1 MASVSIKNV
10 WKYYGKT
17 VAVQDL
23 NLECADN
30 SFLCIL
36 GPSGCGKSSTLRM
49 LAGLEHISAG
59 EVLFNGQRVN
69 DLPPKARDIAMV
81 FENYA
86 LYPHKTVY
94 ENMANPLRL
103 RNINGPAADAKIK
116 KAATMLEID
125 HLLDRKPS
133 QLSGGQKQ
141 RVAIG
146 RAIVR
151 EPRLFLFD
159 EPIAHLDAKLRA
171 HMRGELKHLQRQLK
185 TTTIYVT
192 HDQMEAL
199 SMADKV
205 AVMHQGVL
213 QQLGTPDEIYNHPV
227 NEWVA
232 GFVGE
237 PPMNFLGCTLE
248 EDNGRIC
255 ARGAFMQVSLTEAQA
270 GLVRKA
276 SAPRQVRLGIRPDD
290 LNVAVGGTRPN
301 EGFSGSVFAVEPVGG
316 DTLVDV
322 KLGEDEGRLLV
333 RTRAGFKAEFGT
345 PCGVAINAERMHLFA
360 PDTGVAYF

>member
-1 MASVSIKNV
+1 MAAVTLKSV

-17 VAVQDL
+17 VAVSDL
-23 NLECADN
+23 SLDCPDN
-30 SFLCIL
+30 SFLCVL

-59 EVLFNGQRVN
+59 DILFDDQRVN

-94 ENMANPLRL
+94 QNMLNPLRM
-103 RNINGPAADAKIK
+103 RNINGSAADAKVR
-116 KAATMLEID
+116 KAAALLEIG
-125 HLLDRKPS
+125 HLLDRRPS

-171 HMRGELKHLQRQLK
+171 HMRGELKYLQRELG

-199 SMADKV
+199 SMADRV

-213 QQLGTPDEIYNHPV
+213 QQHGTPDEIYNHPV

-232 GFVGE
+232 GFVGD
-237 PPMNFLGCTLE
+237 PPMNFLDCTLE
-248 EDNGRIC
+248 QRDGQLFAC
-255 ARGAFMQVSLTEAQA
+255 GPFMRVALTPAQA
-270 GLVRKA
+270 RLIEAAKA
-276 SAPRQVRLGIRPDD
+276 PAALRLGIRPDD
-290 LNVAVGGTRPN
+290 LAVTLGAARSN
-301 EGFSGSVFAVEPVGG
+301 EGLAGTVFVVEPVGG
-316 DTLVDV
+316 DTLVYV
-322 KLGEDEGRLLV
+322 KLSDDERLLV
-333 RTRAGFKAEFGT
+333 RTRASLRAEPGT
-345 PCGVAINAERMHLFA
+345 PCAVSANAERLHLFA
-360 PDTGVAYF
+360 PDTGLAYF

>member
-1 MASVSIKNV
+1 MAAVTIKNV

-17 VAVQDL
+17 VAVRDL
-23 NLECADN
+23 TLDCADN

-59 EVLFNGQRVN
+59 DIYFDGKRVN

-94 ENMANPLRL
+94 ENIANPLRL
-103 RNINGPAADAKIK
+103 RNINGAAADAKVRK
-116 KAATMLEID
+116 VATLLEIEN
-125 HLLDRKPS
+125 LLDRKPA

-151 EPRLFLFD
+151 QPRLFLFD

-171 HMRGELKHLQRQLK
+171 HMRGELKHLQRELK

-199 SMADKV
+199 SMADMV

-213 QQLGTPDEIYNHPV
+213 QQLGTPDEIYNHPA

-237 PPMNFLGCTLE
+237 PPMNFLDCRIE
-248 EDNGRIC
+248 EADGQLFATAPDMRVALTAEQA
-255 ARGAFMQVSLTEAQA
+255 ARL
-270 GLVRKA
+270 RKA
-276 SAPRQVRLGIRPDD
+276 EAPRDLRLGIRPDD
-290 LNVAVGGTRPN
+290 LTVSLDAGRAND
-301 EGFSGSVFAVEPVGG
+301 GFTGEVFIVEPVGG
-316 DTLVDV
+316 DTLVYV
-322 KLGEDEGRLLV
+322 KLVGEERLLV
-333 RTRAGFKAEFGT
+333 RTRMGFRAESGT
-345 PCGVAINAERMHLFA
+345 PCAVSVNAARLHLFA

>member
-1 MASVSIKNV
+1 MASVTLKSV

-17 VAVQDL
+17 VAVRDL
-23 NLECADN
+23 DLECADN

-59 EVLFNGQRVN
+59 DVLFDAQRVN
-69 DLPPKARDIAMV
+69 DLPPAARDIAMV

-94 ENMANPLRL
+94 DNIANPLRL
-103 RNINGPAADAKIK
+103 RNITGAAAEAKVK
-116 KAATMLEID
+116 KAAEMLEIG
-125 HLLDRKPS
+125 HLLQRKP
-133 QLSGGQKQ
+133 QELSGGQKQ

-171 HMRGELKHLQRQLK
+171 HMRGELKHLQRELG

-199 SMADKV
+199 SMADQI

-213 QQLGTPDEIYNHPV
+213 QQLGTPEQIYNQPV

-232 GFVGE
+232 GFVGD
-237 PPMNFLGCTLE
+237 PPMNFLDCTLE
-248 EDNGRIC
+248 SRDGRTAAC
-255 ARGAFMQVSLTEAQA
+255 RSFMRVPLTPQHARLIAEAGAPAKL
-270 GLVRKA
+270 
-276 SAPRQVRLGIRPDD
+276 RLGVRPDD
-290 LNVAVGGTRPN
+290 LAIALGAGGGEDGLRG
-301 EGFSGSVFAVEPVGG
+301 EIFVVEPVGG

-322 KLGEDEGRLLV
+322 KLAEGERVLV
-333 RTRAGFKAEFGT
+333 RSRAAFRAEPGT
-345 PCGVAINAERMHLFA
+345 PCTVTANAERLHLFA
-360 PDTGVAYF
+360 PQDGRAYF